1 VECTACAADTYKSV
15 TGSESKSVCGSF
27 AVHSRTGV
35 TFSGGLTTLYG
46 GDVGVSPGTVLTG
59 EVGFDGGGSIV
70 DGSSVFAASVLEA
83 HTAAMAVNPEMLP
96 RNVERENLNLKPSTS
111 KPQPETLN
119 FQTQI
124 PNPNPRFAAT
134 VARKR

>member
-1 VECTACAADTYKSV
+1 MECTACAADTYKSV

-111 KPQPETLN
+111 NSNPQTPTLDLQPLSPAN
-119 FQTQI
+119 DE
-124 PNPNPRFAAT
+124 P
-134 VARKR
+134 